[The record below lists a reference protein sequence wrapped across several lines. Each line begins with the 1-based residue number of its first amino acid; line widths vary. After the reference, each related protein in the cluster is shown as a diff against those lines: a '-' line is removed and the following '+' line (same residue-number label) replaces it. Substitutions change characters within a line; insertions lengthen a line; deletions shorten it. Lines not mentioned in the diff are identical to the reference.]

1 MQIAKLNGI
10 AGVVISLFLT
20 MLSWRFTAAYSS
32 YAFIIFAIF
41 FIGDAAFSY
50 KKRCRFLPKVTKPFV
65 YMALGILAL
74 YFLFILSAV
83 LHEDYRD
90 ILKAVD
96 HFALVIPFFM
106 TWWISAKYQVE
117 KGIRW
122 GILVGLAIACA
133 IGLYQWYLQ
142 PGIRILSSYAHPN
155 HFGTMIN
162 LMAPCI
168 VYADIKNK
176 DKWYR
181 VLSVI
186 VLASAIV
193 CLVMTRSRG
202 ALIALSA
209 SVIIGVIIAVFETRN
224 FISPLVKKISIIVV
238 AATIILAGLG
248 AYYMQSGRHEVK
260 LGGERGPMITASIQ
274 MWEEHKMIGVG
285 ADHWE
290 ENYYGKY
297 HPINVHE
304 QGLSMPHNMMLYYM
318 STGGTLGG
326 FGYLIYLAA
335 TIAGLYATVKKQ
347 RDYYWCLLISIIFLS
362 FFLQGMVDTTIINKI
377 PSRMYFALMG
387 IIAGSMRLKSNLK

>member
-1 MQIAKLNGI
+1 MGDS
-10 AGVVISLFLT
+10 G
-20 MLSWRFTAAYSS
+20 W
-32 YAFIIFAIF
+32 
-41 FIGDAAFSY
+41 IGDCLCYWSIPVVFATRDSNF
-50 KKRCRFLPKVTKPFV
+50 KP
-65 YMALGILAL
+65 
-74 YFLFILSAV
+74 
-83 LHEDYRD
+83 
-90 ILKAVD
+90 
-96 HFALVIPFFM
+96 
-106 TWWISAKYQVE
+106 
-117 KGIRW
+117 
-122 GILVGLAIACA
+122 
-133 IGLYQWYLQ
+133 
-142 PGIRILSSYAHPN
+142 YAHPN

-181 VLSVI
+181 ILSVI

-209 SVIIGVIIAVFETRN
+209 SVIIGIIIAVFETRN

-238 AATIILAGLG
+238 AATIIFAGLG

-260 LGGERGPMITASIQ
+260 LGGERGSMITASIQ
-274 MWEEHKMIGVG
+274 MW
-285 ADHWE
+285 D
-290 ENYYGKY
+290 GKY

-304 QGLSMPHNMMLYYM
+304 QGLSMLHNMMLYYM

-335 TIAGLYATVKKQ
+335 TIAGLYATVRKQ